1 MVSWPQY
8 LFILFLLWY
17 LSFVHFTAVVQT
29 KWKTSIGLVNS
40 AMSYHL
46 RPIWSLVRIILNVML
61 YDAIALII
69 VKPILHM
76 NENSVSWVWKCFWNN
91 LIRNR
96 NFHLFFKYLFIFLH
110 LVLFCDMWDLVPW
123 PGIEPWS
130 LALGEKKFFFPFSI
144 INYYNYCAFMSWTD
158 IFLLMK
164 Q

>member
-17 LSFVHFTAVVQT
+17 LSFVHFTTVVQT

-144 INYYNYCAFMSWTD
+144 INYYNYCAFLSWTD
-158 IFLLMK
+158 IILLMK